1 MRTGRAVPADV
12 AWPVGLILV
21 AIVSLLGAA
30 VIVDREQLREQSER
44 IAVACGGVV
53 ARLDLTEW
61 IELCKTG

>member
-21 AIVSLLGAA
+21 AIVSLLAA
-30 VIVDREQLREQSER
+30 AIIVDRQQLADQADA
-44 IAVACGGVV
+44 IAEACGGVV

-61 IELCKTG
+61 IELCRTG